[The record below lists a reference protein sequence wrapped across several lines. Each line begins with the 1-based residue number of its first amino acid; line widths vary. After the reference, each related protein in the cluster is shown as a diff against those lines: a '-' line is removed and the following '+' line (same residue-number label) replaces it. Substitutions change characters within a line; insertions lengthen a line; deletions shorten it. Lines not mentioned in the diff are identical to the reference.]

1 MVPEE
6 SQAQS
11 EAGTGR
17 HVIRLEGCKP
27 TPVASYLKALGVL
40 RLVADQKDDSAR
52 GWWEHDTFHLES
64 DLDRDRLEKFFVEE
78 YEPTP
83 ILAPWNGGSGFYPKD
98 NRRAIVPIR
107 DGAAQRLSI
116 LRKTIR
122 DLEGR
127 VKEKGLEKRPDPG
140 DDKLEFVMELR
151 STASDQFLVWLDA
164 AIAMSTD
171 DLMYPPL
178 LGTGGNDGRLDFT
191 NNFLS
196 NLVTLINPETGAAT
210 DGSDVLLA
218 DALFADPVTGLESSA
233 IGQFAPGSAG
243 GPNAESGFEGGSL
256 MNPWDFVLMLEGAVL
271 LASSTAR
278 RLESRGRGVLAYPF
292 TVRPTGAGSGAAAIA
307 DEHPARAETWMP
319 LWSGASGIH
328 EVRHVLSEGRIVVG
342 ERMPRDGLDVVRA
355 MARLGADRGIEAFER
370 FAYLQRSGL
379 AYLATPLG
387 RVRVT
392 RNPDVDLI
400 DELELDGWLDR
411 FRRIGRDD
419 SAPAR
424 LTRLAHELE
433 ATLFDLAETAEAP
446 IHLQRCLI
454 ALGKCQR
461 YLSLSTGARKM
472 CPIAVPVLSDRWS
485 TRSDDGSP
493 QYAIATAIAGL
504 HGVRSR
510 SSEGRRGARVLAT
523 AEYMAPVGTGRSGR
537 RRPWTKDLANRVV
550 WRGGSLPRNMGKMM
564 SRRLLDQRELGLD
577 EIPLHGD
584 VSIPAKLI
592 ARWLIRPEWD
602 QRIADLVGG
611 LALVGRVRI
620 GVARSAGGSLA
631 TPAAYRL
638 LKPLFVPASRLTGC
652 LQTRDSTI
660 DPITLPPPAEVVRL
674 LRSNQPERA
683 FRLAHETL
691 RSKGLVGPR
700 VNPSTQPDQGPRLLA
715 ALMAPIPCRDLR
727 AIVRSYFD
735 PDRDP
740 ARQSSTSSTKD
751 D

>member
-1 MVPEE
+1 MVREE

-11 EAGTGR
+11 EAGIGR
-17 HVIRLEGCKP
+17 HVVRLEGCKP
-27 TPVASYLKALGVL
+27 TPLASYLKALGVL
-40 RLVADQKDDSAR
+40 RLVANQKDDSAR
-52 GWWEHDTFHLES
+52 GWWERDAFHLES
-64 DLDRDRLEKFFVEE
+64 DLDRDRVEKFFLEE

-107 DGAAQRLSI
+107 DGAAQRLST
-116 LRKTIR
+116 LRNTIR
-122 DLEGR
+122 DLESR

-196 NLVTLINPETGAAT
+196 NLVTLMNPETGAAE
-210 DGSDVLLA
+210 DESDVLLA
-218 DALFADPVTGLESSA
+218 DALFADPVTGLERSA

-256 MNPWDFVLMLEGAVL
+256 MNPWEFVLMLEGAVL

-292 TVRPTGAGSGAAAIA
+292 TVRPTGVGSGAAAIA

-355 MARLGADRGIEAFER
+355 MARLGVDRGIEAFER

-400 DELELDGWLDR
+400 DELELNGWLDR
-411 FRRIGRDD
+411 FRRIARDD

-424 LTRLAHELE
+424 LTRLVHELE
-433 ATLFDLAETAEAP
+433 AALFDLAETAETP
-446 IHLQRCLI
+446 IPLQRCLI

-461 YLSLSTGARKM
+461 YLSLSAFAREM

-485 TRSDDGSP
+485 TRADDGSP
-493 QYAIATAIAGL
+493 EYAIATAIAGL
-504 HGVRSR
+504 HGLRIGHH
-510 SSEGRRGARVLAT
+510 EGHRTERVLTT
-523 AEYMAPVGTGRSGR
+523 AEYMAPVGTGTPAR
-537 RRPWTKDLANRVV
+537 RRPWTTDHSNRVV
-550 WRGGSLPRNMGKMM
+550 WGGGSLDRNMGRMM

-577 EIPLHGD
+577 EIPLHGT

-592 ARWLIRPEWD
+592 VQWLIRPEWD
-602 QRIADLVGG
+602 RRIADLASG
-611 LALVGRVRI
+611 LALVGGVRL
-620 GVARSAGGSLA
+620 GVARSAGDSPA
-631 TPAAYRL
+631 IPAAYRL
-638 LKPLFVPASRLTGC
+638 LKPLFVPSSELAKGLPE
-652 LQTRDSTI
+652 QTPRS
-660 DPITLPPPAEVVRL
+660 DPIALPPPAEVVRL
-674 LRSNQPERA
+674 LRTNQPDRA
-683 FRLAHETL
+683 FRQAHETL
-691 RSKGLVGPR
+691 RSRGLFAPR
-700 VNPSTQPDQGPRLLA
+700 TIPSTGAAHGSRMLA
-715 ALMAPIPCRDLR
+715 ALMVPIFRTDLR
-727 AIVRSYFD
+727 TIMQSYFD
-735 PDRDP
+735 PDQDS
-740 ARQSSTSSTKD
+740 ARRSSTTSSKD
-751 D
+751 E